1 MAAENSPFELV
12 EQLRTRRI
20 FVPVGKIDLDPICAL
35 YPEKPAQFGKQF
47 IGPAVFRG
55 GKALQCHQNLLF
67 FLRRQQRFLQ
77 HKLRQDKNTTA
88 LSLHSINRY
97 PGSTDGIQVAVN
109 RSYRY
114 FKFFCQLGG
123 RGSALVQQMIHDFEQ
138 SALLHTVPP
147 RITTKAP
154 KICPGAFAKD
164 IFCYRM
170 NIASPKLKKRYF
182 SSTATL

>member
-1 MAAENSPFELV
+1 M
-12 EQLRTRRI
+12 
-20 FVPVGKIDLDPICAL
+20 PVGKIDLDPIYAL

-77 HKLRQDKNTTA
+77 HKLRQDKNTAA